1 MKMARHCTVS
11 FFVTALVAGCASL
24 AGGTEDS
31 NPAPVPDAK
40 AGKPLDPTD
49 ELERILHDITVV
61 NFKHHRLETELRD
74 VKKRLTTIEAQ
85 AFPREDRKNECS
97 GNVPGIQ
104 RLEEEKEALKKALLR
119 TQIDFVRLRRQIIE
133 DQLRL
138 IETDDGENPEDPD
151 DVPRPF
157 PDGGA
162 TEKAQSP
169 QDPVESGGGK

>member
-97 GNVPGIQ
+97 GNVPGLQ
-104 RLEEEKEALKKALLR
+104 RLEEEKEALKKAFDYIQLIAGR
-119 TQIDFVRLRRQIIE
+119 TQDDDLRRSWLE
-133 DQLRL
+133 NVRDNPL
-138 IETDDGENPEDPD
+138 IMAEAEEMG
-151 DVPRPF
+151 F
-157 PDGGA
+157 A
-162 TEKAQSP
+162 H
-169 QDPVESGGGK
+169 